1 MELDF
6 VITGAPKSGT
16 TYLDKAL
23 REAPGVLLP
32 KEKETNFFSS
42 DQVKPT
48 FGWTCRSEQEYEA
61 QFQPTVEPRGDLIF
75 GEVCPSYFFF
85 PDRLI
90 SHVLNR
96 NAPVFIILRD
106 PLRRAISHYFMDR
119 DRFAKTLPPPQIA
132 LSDRSALPYGAWG
145 TGLHSFIDLSDY
157 ERPLSAFSKDG
168 LTVKLLFFE
177 NGLKD
182 NLYQIQNTLGLEK
195 NAPGGAVN
203 EQRRLRSPL
212 MRYLLGSPVLKAGY
226 SALGPNV
233 KRLISKSLYQPVDT
247 TKYKRESAQLYTE
260 LVDSDVWRPM
270 MSHYRRLRRLS
281 RDSSG
286 AAYP

>member
-16 TYLDKAL
+16 TYLDRAL
-23 REAPGVLLP
+23 REAPGVVLP

-42 DQVKPT
+42 DQIKPT
-48 FGWTCRSEQEYEA
+48 LGWTCHSAQEYEA
-61 QFQPTVEPRGDLIF
+61 HFQPKVEARGDFIF

-132 LSDRSALPYGAWG
+132 LTDRSALPYGAWG
-145 TGLHSFIDLSDY
+145 TGLNPFIDLSDY
-157 ERPLSAFSKDG
+157 ERPLSLFSQDG
-168 LTVKLLFFE
+168 LAVKLLFFE
-177 NGLKD
+177 NGMKD
-182 NLYQIQNTLGLEK
+182 NLYQIENTLGLEN
-195 NAPGGAVN
+195 NAAEGAINV
-203 EQRRLRSPL
+203 QRRLRSPL
-212 MRYLLGSPVLKAGY
+212 LRYLLGSPVLKAGY

-233 KRLISKSLYQPVDT
+233 KRLISKSLYQPVDK
-247 TKYKRESAQLYTE
+247 TKYNRESEQLYTE
-260 LVDSDVWRPM
+260 LLDSDVWKPM
-270 MSHYRRLRRLS
+270 MSHYRRLSLN
-281 RDSSG
+281 SSG